1 MSYCLNPTCPNPEN
15 ANESSCVTCHTRL
28 LLNNRYLALHLI
40 GQGGFGRTLLAI
52 DTTTPHKKRCVI
64 KQSFPQQTEHLEKAS
79 ALFKQEAEQLKIL
92 GEHPQ
97 IPDLF
102 DYLEQDQQQY
112 LIQEWI
118 DGDNLA
124 QELSKDGAFTEEKIR
139 SLLNDLLPVLQYVH
153 EHHVIHRDIKPANII
168 RKNVDQKLYLVDLG
182 AAKSATG
189 TALAK
194 TGTVIGSAEY
204 VAPEQSRGRAI
215 FASDLYSLGATC
227 ITLFTNLSPFD
238 LYDMTEDRWIWR
250 NYLSQTV
257 SDQLAHVLDRLLES
271 ATNRRYESA
280 AAVLAALSPLSEPA
294 FSSEPR
300 EMISSSDLQGV
311 GFAQSAIPLS
321 NVEFRD
327 PDKPLVFEFS
337 ALAAP
342 IIPVNAQNI
351 DYPSAHQPIMPVY
364 DGSPASA
371 DRRWVRVWLIMMGV
385 GFLVAIGIAIGET
398 KSSDP
403 PSPPQETQQN
413 Q

>member
-1 MSYCLNPTCPNPEN
+1 MSYCLNPTCSNPEN
-15 ANESSCVTCHTRL
+15 ANESEFCATCHTRL
-28 LLNNRYLALHLI
+28 RLGDRYLALHLI

-52 DTTTPHKKRCVI
+52 DTTTPHKQRCVI
-64 KQSFPQQTEHLEKAS
+64 KQSFPQQTGYLEKAS
-79 ALFKQEAEQLKIL
+79 ALFKQEAEQLKTL

-97 IPDLF
+97 IPDLL

-124 QELSKDGAFTEEKIR
+124 QELSKYGAFTEEKIR

-153 EHHVIHRDIKPANII
+153 ENHVIHRDIKPANII
-168 RKNVDQKLYLVDLG
+168 RQNVDQKLYLVDLG

-227 ITLFTNLSPFD
+227 ITLLTNLSPFD
-238 LYDMTEDRWIWR
+238 LYDMTEDRWIWQD
-250 NYLSQTV
+250 YLSQPV
-257 SDQLAHVLDRLLES
+257 SDHLAHILDRLLQN

-280 AAVLAALSPLSEPA
+280 AAVLEALSTLPKPDIPGGEAIPQA
-294 FSSEPR
+294 SSE
-300 EMISSSDLQGV
+300 STSLSD
-311 GFAQSAIPLS
+311 
-321 NVEFRD
+321 VEFLD
-327 PDKPLVFEFS
+327 PTLDRKKLVFEVS
-337 ALAAP
+337 APSAP
-342 IIPVNAQNI
+342 IIPANAQNI
-351 DYPSAHQPIMPVY
+351 NSPKLYPPILPAY

-371 DRRWVRVWLIMMGV
+371 DRRLIRIWIILSVIGLLIGV
-385 GFLVAIGIAIGET
+385 GYHLGERRT
-398 KSSDP
+398 LDEP
-403 PSPPQETQQN
+403 PANGETQQVR
-413 Q
+413 

>member
-1 MSYCLNPTCPNPEN
+1 MSYCLNPTCSSPEN
-15 ANESSCVTCHTRL
+15 ANESEFCATCQTRL

-52 DTTTPHKKRCVI
+52 DTTDPQKKRCVI

-79 ALFKQEAEQLKIL
+79 ALFEQEAEQLKTL

-97 IPDLF
+97 IPDLL

-124 QELSKDGAFTEEKIR
+124 QELAQSGTFTEEKIR

-153 EHHVIHRDIKPANII
+153 KNHVIHRDIKPANII
-168 RKNVDQKLYLVDLG
+168 RQNVDQKLYLVDLG
-182 AAKSATG
+182 AAKTATG

-227 ITLFTNLSPFD
+227 ITLLTNLSPFD
-238 LYDMTEDRWIWR
+238 LYDMTEDRWVWR
-250 NYLSQTV
+250 DYLSHPV
-257 SDQLAHVLDRLLES
+257 SDHLAYVLDRLLEN

-280 AAVLAALSPLSEPA
+280 AAVLEALSTLTKPA
-294 FSSEPR
+294 LEADQTD
-300 EMISSSDLQGV
+300 EAIS
-311 GFAQSAIPLS
+311 FAQPAIVRAPI
-321 NVEFRD
+321 EFRD
-327 PDKPLVFEFS
+327 PDKPLVFEMS
-337 ALAAP
+337 ALSAP
-342 IIPVNAQNI
+342 PITPPTSHTINT
-351 DYPSAHQPIMPVY
+351 PSHFAEISKFPAY
-364 DGSPASA
+364 DGSPSSA
-371 DRRWVRVWLIMMGV
+371 DRRWIRVW
-385 GFLVAIGIAIGET
+385 FLLMVAGSLLAIGTVIGGQV
-398 KSSDP
+398 SSP
-403 PSPPQETQQN
+403 PSSPPQETQQN